1 MAKKYGKSVDYE
13 NDVKAGKIIPR
24 TPSKTSDE
32 HLADYKAGKVVA
44 RPGMKNTNLKDIDF
58 SQKAL
63 QVKYTKG
70 KEIQEDISRKY
81 YAANI
86 DRINAERKR
95 NGLAEITVDQ
105 AVEASKE
112 VYKKL
117 SNKGIKNVDRKNA
130 IKSGKI
136 IPRPGEKEDVV
147 PPVPPVPPTEVSH
160 TVTFKAD
167 ENSLVDGQTMKTVQV
182 KGPTDP
188 VSLATLV
195 FPAATIKPEKASEK
209 KLDDDHKWTVTGS
222 IVGTKTEAEIKA
234 MSINGDITIT
244 VITVGK

>member
-1 MAKKYGKSVDYE
+1 MAKKCGKSVDYE
-13 NDVKAGKIIPR
+13 KDVKAGKIIPR

-130 IKSGKI
+130 IKAGKV
-136 IPRPGEKEDVV
+136 IPRPGEKDDPI
-147 PPVPPVPPTEVSH
+147 PPVPPVEVSH

-167 ENSLVDGQTMKTVQV
+167 ENSLVDGQAEQVVQV

-188 VSLATLV
+188 VSLATLT
-195 FPAATIKPEKASEK
+195 FPAATIKPEKEAEK
-209 KLDDDHKWTVTGS
+209 KLDDDHKWTVTGA